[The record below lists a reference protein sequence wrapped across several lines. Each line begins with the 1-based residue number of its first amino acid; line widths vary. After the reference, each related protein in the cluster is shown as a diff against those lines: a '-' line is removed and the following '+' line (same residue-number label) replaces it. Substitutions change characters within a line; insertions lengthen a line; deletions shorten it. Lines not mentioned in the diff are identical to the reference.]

1 MKHLKGTQHTVSPNL
16 MLTLST
22 YSVVLHPSYLWR
34 VRIMTGVF
42 YRWDSSIFQYQTMCK
57 SSTEL
62 GRIKHVTEIT
72 GTNKHLWNSVAAPEN
87 LTTST
92 VHITLGSLGSWTRL
106 FFPHIQKHCL
116 RAIFLEQVL
125 CSAADDADGS
135 ATMVTSS
142 IVTNRVKWN

>member
-1 MKHLKGTQHTVSPNL
+1 MKKHLKGTQHTVSPNL

-22 YSVVLHPSYLWR
+22 YSVVSHPSYLWR

-72 GTNKHLWNSVAAPEN
+72 GTNKHLWNCCCPGKFNCIHCSHNVGFFGKLNKVIFPSHPKTLLESHFSWASSVQRCRWCWWECN
-87 LTTST
+87 Y
-92 VHITLGSLGSWTRL
+92 GDK
-106 FFPHIQKHCL
+106 FL
-116 RAIFLEQVL
+116 RY
-125 CSAADDADGS
+125 
-135 ATMVTSS
+135 
-142 IVTNRVKWN
+142 